1 MDCGQCGIDNP
12 SGARFCMQC
21 GAPLAARST
30 DPGPAPDDQRRQV
43 TAMFC
48 DLVGYT
54 EIGQKLD
61 PEELRALVA
70 EFQRCC
76 VSIVESHGGY
86 VAQYLGDGVLVYFGY
101 PVANEDDAVRA
112 VRSALELRSALE
124 ERNAQGRS
132 RGGPPLEARIGVHTG
147 PVVISHVGSGSR
159 REALAVG
166 DTVNLAARL
175 QSVAPPGGIAI
186 SNATRRLVAGL
197 FVTRDLGVH
206 SLKGIAE
213 GQQVHEVERASGV
226 RHRFEAAGTLTPL
239 VGRDRELGLLLDR
252 WEKTCAGVGQVVL
265 LSSDPGVGKSRVIH
279 AFREKLRDE
288 SHTAIDGYCS
298 QYTTGTAFHPITQL
312 IEIGLG
318 FEEDDSPHARLEKLE
333 GAFALPNLSAADLVP
348 FLGPLLG
355 VPASKLYP
363 TPELSPERRRERTLE
378 ALVAMLRS
386 LAVLQPLLVV
396 FEDLHWSDP
405 STLEAL
411 GRLIEEAPNARL
423 MLLLTFRPSFEPP
436 WNLAQ
441 RGASSLSLARLGR
454 AETIALAESVAG
466 GSKLPEDV
474 LEQVLARADGVPLF
488 VEELV
493 RSVLDGGKLV
503 ERSGQWTAVGSTTEI
518 EVPVSLQD
526 SLMARLDRLSS
537 AKNVAQICAALGR
550 EFPYELLESV
560 AGLTP
565 ETLSAGLDQLVEA
578 DVLLQSGS
586 PPAASYSFKH
596 SLLQD
601 TAYQSLLRST
611 RESIHARIAQA
622 LEERQEQGA
631 VSEATARHY
640 KEGGL
645 AKQAA
650 RHYLRSGDRALD
662 RFATL
667 EAIDAYE
674 RAVSYAESSGAAP
687 RELADMHARLGRA
700 LAGAGRRAEAAQRY
714 LQAARAPGAENAT
727 AMLREA
733 AYNLLRSGR
742 IDEGVDTLRTVA
754 REAGVRMSRSRLLVF
769 LELIWL
775 RVRLSRS
782 RYEIPARTGLDDR
795 SREKLD
801 LYFDLNIGLR
811 TVQPFASALF
821 SSRHTLLALRSGEP
835 SATAR
840 ALALEAGTNA
850 VDGTRRGPVADEL
863 IARAREIAEQQRD
876 PGLSAFVDLLA
887 GNVAFQAGDWQAT
900 RRLCER
906 AESILE
912 EIGAAGGEFDVLTLQ
927 LSLALWNLG
936 DLDALAERIRRGLAD
951 AARRGDIYGA
961 RLRLGVCANATL
973 LRSDDPEAV
982 RHDIRQALGEF
993 RLTGFQIPHLEAA
1006 MAETERL
1013 LYIGQGE
1020 EALAFLREKW
1030 SGINRT
1036 FLSMSQIGAG
1046 IQYELRGRCEVAAA
1060 TAAARAGRAP
1070 SLAGARH
1077 FARRTE
1083 KTAAPWAV
1091 AVAALIR
1098 AGITSLESGAEAA
1111 REPLDAVVKR
1121 LEEAGMNLHASAARY
1136 RIAGLQGGTAP
1147 DELESDLRARGIPN
1161 CERMAGMLAPG
1172 LWTPRGA

>member
-132 RGGPPLEARIGVHTG
+132 RGGPPLEARMGVHTG

-175 QSVAPPGGIAI
+175 QSVAPPGGIAV
-186 SNATRRLVAGL
+186 SKATRRLVAGL

-318 FEEDDSPHARLEKLE
+318 FEEDDSPHTRLEKLE

-405 STLEAL
+405 STLEVL

-565 ETLSAGLDQLVEA
+565 ETLSAARRRPPATASSTRCSRTPRTNPCCDRPGRA
-578 DVLLQSGS
+578 STRASPRRSRRGKNRARSPRRRRGTTKRAGSRSRPPGTTCAPATARSIAS
-586 PPAASYSFKH
+586 PPSRRSTPTNEPCPTRRAPGLRLVSSPICTRASGERWPVPDDGPRQRSATCRLRARPAPRTRRPCFGRQPTTFCAAVV
-596 SLLQD
+596 
-601 TAYQSLLRST
+601 ST
-611 RESIHARIAQA
+611 RESRRCAPWR
-622 LEERQEQGA
+622 ERRA
-631 VSEATARHY
+631 SACP
-640 KEGGL
+640 
-645 AKQAA
+645 AA
-650 RHYLRSGDRALD
+650 GCSRS
-662 RFATL
+662 
-667 EAIDAYE
+667 
-674 RAVSYAESSGAAP
+674 SSSSG
-687 RELADMHARLGRA
+687 
-700 LAGAGRRAEAAQRY
+700 
-714 LQAARAPGAENAT
+714 
-727 AMLREA
+727 
-733 AYNLLRSGR
+733 
-742 IDEGVDTLRTVA
+742 
-754 REAGVRMSRSRLLVF
+754 
-769 LELIWL
+769 
-775 RVRLSRS
+775 
-782 RYEIPARTGLDDR
+782 
-795 SREKLD
+795 
-801 LYFDLNIGLR
+801 
-811 TVQPFASALF
+811 
-821 SSRHTLLALRSGEP
+821 
-835 SATAR
+835 
-840 ALALEAGTNA
+840 
-850 VDGTRRGPVADEL
+850 
-863 IARAREIAEQQRD
+863 
-876 PGLSAFVDLLA
+876 
-887 GNVAFQAGDWQAT
+887 
-900 RRLCER
+900 
-906 AESILE
+906 
-912 EIGAAGGEFDVLTLQ
+912 
-927 LSLALWNLG
+927 
-936 DLDALAERIRRGLAD
+936 
-951 AARRGDIYGA
+951 
-961 RLRLGVCANATL
+961 CAC
-973 LRSDDPEAV
+973 D
-982 RHDIRQALGEF
+982 
-993 RLTGFQIPHLEAA
+993 
-1006 MAETERL
+1006 
-1013 LYIGQGE
+1013 
-1020 EALAFLREKW
+1020 
-1030 SGINRT
+1030 
-1036 FLSMSQIGAG
+1036 
-1046 IQYELRGRCEVAAA
+1046 
-1060 TAAARAGRAP
+1060 
-1070 SLAGARH
+1070 
-1077 FARRTE
+1077 
-1083 KTAAPWAV
+1083 
-1091 AVAALIR
+1091 
-1098 AGITSLESGAEAA
+1098 
-1111 REPLDAVVKR
+1111 
-1121 LEEAGMNLHASAARY
+1121 
-1136 RIAGLQGGTAP
+1136 
-1147 DELESDLRARGIPN
+1147 
-1161 CERMAGMLAPG
+1161 
-1172 LWTPRGA
+1172 